1 MLKTLLHKQLLEIF
15 RSYFYNPKTNKARSK
30 GAVAAYMVLFVVL
43 MVGILGGMFGF
54 LAYAICRPLAEAGM
68 GWLYYLLFTLMAVF
82 LGVFGSVF
90 NTFAGLYQAKDNDLL
105 LSMPIPVRYI
115 LTARLLGVYLMGL
128 MYSGTVLLPAILVYW
143 ILCPLSAASIVGGLM
158 LLVLVSAADL
168 LLSCVLGYVVAK
180 ITQKLKNKSF
190 ITVLVSLV
198 FFGVY
203 YLVYFKAN
211 DLIAALVENAA
222 VYGAKIQGS
231 AWLLYQLG
239 QIGTGAPLAILLWT
253 AILGVLLGLTLWV
266 LARSFLKLATAANK
280 VERIKEK
287 KTPLQA
293 QKPAAA
299 LRRKEFGRF
308 FASPNYMLNCG
319 MGLLMLPIAAV
330 ALLIKGHV
338 VREALVELMG
348 SADQAT
354 VLLGAGLCLLATMN
368 DMAAPSVSL
377 EGKSLWLLQSLP
389 IEPWQVLRAKL
400 SVQLILTGLPLL
412 LGIASVWI
420 VLRPSFLTG
429 LLTGVLVLLVMCLFT
444 AFDLLIGLKNPNLHW
459 TSEIVPIKQSMS
471 VMVALLGGWAYAIVL
486 GVGYLLLSSLLGAP
500 LFLGMASLLTGGLT
514 LWAYRWLRTRGSQL
528 FARL

>member
-30 GAVAAYMVLFVVL
+30 GAVAAYIVLFVVL
-43 MVGILGGMFGF
+43 MVGVLGGIFGF
-54 LAYAICRPLAEAGM
+54 LAYSICRPLTEAGL
-68 GWLYYLLFTLMAVF
+68 GWLYYLLFALISLF

-115 LTARLLGVYLMGL
+115 LAARLLGVYLMGL
-128 MYSGTVLLPAILVYW
+128 MYSSMVLLPAILVYW
-143 ILCPLSAASIVGGLM
+143 LVCPLSVSSIVGGLM
-158 LLVLVSAADL
+158 LLVLISAADL

-180 ITQKLKNKSF
+180 IAQKLKNKSF

-211 DLIAALVENAA
+211 DLIATLVENAA
-222 VYGAKIQGS
+222 AYGSKIQGS

-239 QIGTGAPLAILLWT
+239 LIGTGAPLAILLWT
-253 AILGVLLGLTLWV
+253 AIFGCLLGLTLWV
-266 LARSFLKLATAANK
+266 LAHSFLKLATAANK

-287 KTPLQA
+287 KISLQA
-293 QKPAAA
+293 QRPTAA

-308 FASPNYMLNCG
+308 FSSPSYMLNCG
-319 MGLLMLPIAAV
+319 MGLLMLPIASV
-330 ALLIKGHV
+330 ALLIKGSV
-338 VREALVELMG
+338 VREALVELLG
-348 SADQAT
+348 GVDPAT
-354 VLLGAGLCLLATMN
+354 VVLGAILCLLASMN
-368 DMAAPSVSL
+368 MMSAPSVSL

-389 IEPWQVLRAKL
+389 IDPWQVLKAKL
-400 SVQLILTGLPLL
+400 SVQLTLTGLPLL

-420 VLRPSFLTG
+420 VLRPSRLTG

-444 AFDLLIGLKNPNLHW
+444 VFDLFIGLKNPNLQW

-471 VMVALLGGWAYAIVL
+471 VMTALLGGWTYAIVL
-486 GVGYLLLSSLLGAP
+486 GVGYLLLIGSLGAP
-500 LFLGMASLLTGGLT
+500 LYLGLASILTAGLT
-514 LWAYRWLRTRGSQL
+514 LWIYQWLKHRGSRL

>member
-1 MLKTLLHKQLLEIF
+1 MLKVLLKKQLAEIF
-15 RSYFYNPKTNKARSK
+15 RSYFYDAKKNRARSK
-30 GAVAAYMVLFVVL
+30 AATIGYIVLFVLL
-43 MVGILGGMFGF
+43 MVGVLGGMFTF
-54 LAYAICRPLAEAGM
+54 LSVSMCAPMAEAGM
-68 GWLYYLLFTLMAVF
+68 DWLYFALMALLATL
-82 LGVFGSVF
+82 LGAFGSVF
-90 NTFAGLYQAKDNDLL
+90 NTYSGLYLAKDNDLL

-143 ILCPLSAASIVGGLM
+143 ILCPLSATSIVGGLM

-389 IEPWQVLRAKL
+389 IDPWQVLKAKL

-514 LWAYRWLRTRGSQL
+514 LWAYRWLRTRGVQL

>member
-82 LGVFGSVF
+82 WGVFGSVF

-143 ILCPLSAASIVGGLM
+143 ILCPLSATSIVGGLM

-444 AFDLLIGLKNPNLHW
+444 AFDLLVGLKNPNLHW

-514 LWAYRWLRTRGSQL
+514 LWAYHWLRTRGSQL